1 MLKPNRLAS
10 GGKFMRKIRRLLHAV
25 SAFLTQLG
33 VALLK
38 AVVTSVAVGAV
49 VVSVMHY
56 MGVPVPHAVDLL
68 RGVSRLAHF
77 LS

>member
-10 GGKFMRKIRRLLHAV
+10 GGKFMRRIRRIWRAA

-38 AVVTSVAVGAV
+38 TIVTSLAVGIV
-49 VVSVMHY
+49 VISVMHY
-56 MGVPVPHAVDLL
+56 MGVPVPAATELL
-68 RGVSRLAHF
+68 RGVSKLAHI